1 MPSQLV
7 INGAGLLL
15 HYNLT
20 PMNTTSVSGD
30 FPIGSAEAFL
40 YGAAPILTLFYPGN
54 GSPITQA
61 ESQLTCMK
69 TLGTGVEG
77 NKPQSSTDE
86 IKKRAGSTFGSN
98 MAMLTVPFW
107 LMAL

>member
-1 MPSQLV
+1 
-7 INGAGLLL
+7 
-15 HYNLT
+15 
-20 PMNTTSVSGD
+20 
-30 FPIGSAEAFL
+30 
-40 YGAAPILTLFYPGN
+40 
-54 GSPITQA
+54 
-61 ESQLTCMK
+61 MK